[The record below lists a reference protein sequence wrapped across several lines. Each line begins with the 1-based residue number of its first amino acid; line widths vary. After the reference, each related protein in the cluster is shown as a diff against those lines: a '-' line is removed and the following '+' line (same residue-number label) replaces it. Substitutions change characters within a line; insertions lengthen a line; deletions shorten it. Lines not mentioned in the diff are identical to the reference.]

1 MPTDGVEFVEEIDAA
16 ALRSFIECKTQLR
29 GRLSHKPCDQRLQ
42 TDDEQRQPQ
51 GTGERFGGHGLPGS
65 RRTDEQDPTA
75 RRLPVLAKPIPAR
88 LFSNQPVELT
98 AQRDVQHDVIETV
111 RGVAQFYEVGEVTA
125 GRCERNSD
133 GLPPTGR
140 VTRLLHGL
148 PKLFRQATM
157 SLARLGR
164 RDLERDGEKLL
175 FITRGPAAQH
185 GKYLLRTG
193 HARPQTP
200 CLRLFPDHRVPAAA
214 RGDNVRFPVIRR
226 AGSTPIGALTL

>member
-1 MPTDGVEFVEEIDAA
+1 M
-16 ALRSFIECKTQLR
+16 
-29 GRLSHKPCDQRLQ
+29 
-42 TDDEQRQPQ
+42 
-51 GTGERFGGHGLPGS
+51 
-65 RRTDEQDPTA
+65 
-75 RRLPVLAKPIPAR
+75 LAKPIPAR
-88 LFSNQPVELT
+88 LFSNQSVELT

-133 GLPPTGR
+133 SLPSTGR
-140 VTRLLHGL
+140 AARLLHGL
-148 PKLFRQATM
+148 PKLFRQATV

-193 HARPQTP
+193 HARPQNPVSDYSLTTGY
-200 CLRLFPDHRVPAAA
+200 RLPLAATMRDSLPRDTTARVRDPPTSAP
-214 RGDNVRFPVIRR
+214 GYWSVD
-226 AGSTPIGALTL
+226 